1 MTEHTPPRPVA
12 SSRPVT
18 RDDHD
23 QVRELHGQGLSRNAI
38 AKQLGRSGK
47 TISEIAFKL
56 GLTFDRT
63 RTKAATAAK
72 VADAR
77 QKRATLANALL
88 DDAAR
93 LRQQLWEQADYV
105 DHGGKEYFQV
115 NWTLPEPT
123 FADKLKLMQATGI
136 AIDKAVR
143 LDEYDADPGI
153 DAAKSMLGA
162 LAAGLGA
169 AYDQLTKVEPTD
181 A

>member
-12 SSRPVT
+12 SPRPVT

-47 TISEIAFKL
+47 TISEIADKL
-56 GLTFDRT
+56 NLTFDRE
-63 RTKAATAAK
+63 RTKAATEAK

-77 QKRATLANALL
+77 EKRATLANALL

-93 LRQQLWEQADYV
+93 LRQQLWKQAHYV
-105 DHGGKEYFQV
+105 DHGGKEFFEV
-115 NWTLPEPT
+115 KWSLPQPT

-143 LDEYDADPGI
+143 LDEYDRATGNDDEKG
-153 DAAKSMLGA
+153 ML
-162 LAAGLGA
+162 LELR
-169 AYDQLTKVEPTD
+169 DQLRAARDGARV
-181 A
+181 AG